1 MALLT
6 PTMQA
11 ARLKVVKERP
21 YLASVLYALQPVE
34 APGFGTFGVDKHLRL
49 FFDPECDKWGVDGV
63 AAILYHEVSHVLR
76 HHSARS
82 DACGVAPEEME
93 MSNVAADMEINDDLV
108 EEGIEFPGAP
118 VVPKMFGLQDKLF
131 YEEYLQQLR
140 NKAIKITITVPG
152 GAGPGR
158 GKCGSAGGNP
168 SPEES
173 QDPGP
178 DAPGVSKSEV
188 DLIRR
193 VVAEAVRNEA
203 RQRGTVPGWLSRWAE
218 ELLHPKVDWRKELA
232 HQVRKGVADAA
243 GMWDYSYRRPTKRNP
258 TPGSVILPGFRAPR
272 PGIAIVID
280 TSGSMGSKELSS
292 AMTEIRGVLRACGQ
306 TPQGVRVYVTD
317 AHIHS
322 AKKVFRVD
330 QIELKG
336 GGGTDMRLGIQA
348 ALTTKPTPD
357 LIVVLTDGYTP
368 WPDASVGVRVLAVL
382 VGSKPDTQVP
392 DWIKTIVVDDK

>member
-34 APGFGTFGVDKHLRL
+34 APGLGTFGVDKHLRL
-49 FFDPECDKWGVDGV
+49 YFDPECDTWGVDGV
-63 AAILYHEVSHVLR
+63 AAVLYHEVSHVLR
-76 HHSARS
+76 HHPARAES
-82 DACGVAPEEME
+82 CGVAPEERE
-93 MSNVAADMEINDDLV
+93 LSNIAADMEINDDLV
-108 EEGIEFPGAP
+108 KEGIKFPIPP
-118 VVPKMFGLQDKLF
+118 VVPSMFGLEDQLF
-131 YEEYLQQLR
+131 YEEYVQQLR
-140 NKAIKITITVPG
+140 KKAVKITITVPG

-168 SPEES
+168 SPEEG

-178 DAPGVSKSEV
+178 DAPGVPKSEV

-193 VVAEAVRNEA
+193 VVAQAVNDEAK
-203 RQRGTVPGWLSRWAE
+203 QRGTIPGWLSRWAE

-232 HQVRKGVADAA
+232 CQVRRGVADAA
-243 GMWDYSYRRPTKRNP
+243 GMWDYSYRRPSRRNP
-258 TPGSVILPGFRAPR
+258 TPGAVILPSFRAPR

-280 TSGSMGSKELSS
+280 TSGSMGSKELTS

-306 TPQGVRVYVTD
+306 AAGGVRVYVTD
-317 AHIHS
+317 AHVHS
-322 AKKVFRVD
+322 AKKIFRVD

-336 GGGTDMRLGIQA
+336 GGGTDMRLGISA
-348 ALTTKPTPD
+348 AVGAKPTPD
-357 LIVVLTDGYTP
+357 MIIVLTDGFTP
-368 WPDASVGVRVLAVL
+368 WPTESVGVRVLAVL
-382 VGSKPDTQVP
+382 LGAKPDTAVP
-392 DWIKTIVVDDK
+392 EWIKTIVVDDK